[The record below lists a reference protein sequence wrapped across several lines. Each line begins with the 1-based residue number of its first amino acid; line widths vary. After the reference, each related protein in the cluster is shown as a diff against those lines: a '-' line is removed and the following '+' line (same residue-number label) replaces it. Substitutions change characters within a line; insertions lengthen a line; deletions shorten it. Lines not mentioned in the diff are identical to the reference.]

1 MAIQKVIF
9 DVGQVLVKFNP
20 RNLFIKILKDEE
32 KVDFFLKN
40 ICTWEWHIQQ
50 DLIYDTSK
58 AAGPVIK
65 KYPEYKEA
73 IEAFYGRFL
82 EMIDSVH
89 QENVNLALKLKQKG
103 YPIYLLSNFPGDQFE
118 KYRLQNSFLDEFDD
132 RIISGD
138 VGLAKPDIKIYQL
151 AIKKFNLNPEE
162 SLFID
167 DKIENTKGAEQVG
180 IKTIQ
185 LQKPE
190 DLDKE
195 IRKFIDL

>member
-20 RNLFIKILKDEE
+20 QNLFIKILKDEE

-167 DKIENTKGAEQVG
+167 DKIENTRGAEQVG

>member
-20 RNLFIKILKDEE
+20 RNLFIKILEDEE

-40 ICTWEWHIQQ
+40 ICTWKWHIQQ

-58 AAGPVIK
+58 AAGSVIK
-65 KYPEYKEA
+65 KHPEYKEA

-118 KYRLQNSFLDEFDD
+118 KYRLQNSFLNEFDD

-167 DKIENTKGAEQVG
+167 DKIENTKGAEQAG

-185 LQKPE
+185 LQNPE

>member
-1 MAIQKVIF
+1 MTIQKVIF

-167 DKIENTKGAEQVG
+167 DKIENTRGAEQVG

>member
-167 DKIENTKGAEQVG
+167 DKIENTRGAEQVG
-180 IKTIQ
+180 IETIQ

>member
-50 DLIYDTSK
+50 DLIY
-58 AAGPVIK
+58 AARKQRIK
-65 KYPEYKEA
+65 KKTSRIQSKKYKS
-73 IEAFYGRFL
+73 RKSSV

-89 QENVNLALKLKQKG
+89 QENVDLALKLKQKG

-167 DKIENTKGAEQVG
+167 DKIENTRGAEQVG
-180 IKTIQ
+180 Y
-185 LQKPE
+185 
-190 DLDKE
+190 
-195 IRKFIDL
+195 

>member
-20 RNLFIKILKDEE
+20 QNLFIKILKDEE

-118 KYRLQNSFLDEFDD
+118 KYRLQNSFLNEFDD

-167 DKIENTKGAEQVG
+167 DKIENTKAAEQAG

-185 LQKPE
+185 LQNPE

>member
-20 RNLFIKILKDEE
+20 QNLFIKILKDEE

-58 AAGPVIK
+58 AAKPVIK
-65 KYPEYKEA
+65 KHPEYKEA

-89 QENVNLALKLKQKG
+89 QENVDLALKLKQKG

-132 RIISGD
+132 MIISGD

>member
-20 RNLFIKILKDEE
+20 QNLFIKILKDEE

-40 ICTWEWHIQQ
+40 ICTWKWHIQQ

-118 KYRLQNSFLDEFDD
+118 KYRLQNSFLNEFDD

-167 DKIENTKGAEQVG
+167 DKIENTKGAEQAG

>member
-167 DKIENTKGAEQVG
+167 DKIENTRGAEQVG

>member
-20 RNLFIKILKDEE
+20 QNLFIKILKDEE

-118 KYRLQNSFLDEFDD
+118 KYRLQNSFLNEFDD

-167 DKIENTKGAEQVG
+167 DKIENTEGAEQAG

>member
-58 AAGPVIK
+58 AAKPVIK

-89 QENVNLALKLKQKG
+89 QENVDLALKLKQKG

>member
-20 RNLFIKILKDEE
+20 QNLFIKILKDEE

-118 KYRLQNSFLDEFDD
+118 KYRLQNSFLNEFDD

-167 DKIENTKGAEQVG
+167 DKIENTKGAEQAG
-180 IKTIQ
+180 IKTVQ

>member
-20 RNLFIKILKDEE
+20 QNLFIKILEDEE

-65 KYPEYKEA
+65 KHPEYKEA

-118 KYRLQNSFLDEFDD
+118 KYRLQNSFLNEFDD

-167 DKIENTKGAEQVG
+167 DKIENTKGAEQAG

-185 LQKPE
+185 LQNPE

>member
-1 MAIQKVIF
+1 MTIQKIIF

-58 AAGPVIK
+58 AAEPVIK

-89 QENVNLALKLKQKG
+89 QENVDLALNLKQKG

-167 DKIENTKGAEQVG
+167 DKIENTRGAEQVG

>member
-58 AAGPVIK
+58 AAKPVIK

-167 DKIENTKGAEQVG
+167 DKIENTKGAEQLG

>member
-1 MAIQKVIF
+1 MTIQKVIF

-58 AAGPVIK
+58 AAEPVIK

-89 QENVNLALKLKQKG
+89 QENVDLALNLKQKG

-167 DKIENTKGAEQVG
+167 DKIENTRGAEQIG

>member
-118 KYRLQNSFLDEFDD
+118 KYRLQNSFLNEFDD

>member
-20 RNLFIKILKDEE
+20 RNLFIKILEDEE

-118 KYRLQNSFLDEFDD
+118 KYRLQNSFLNEFDD

-167 DKIENTKGAEQVG
+167 DKIENTRGAEQVG

-190 DLDKE
+190 DLNKE

>member
-1 MAIQKVIF
+1 MTIQKVIF

-58 AAGPVIK
+58 AAEPVIK

-89 QENVNLALKLKQKG
+89 QENVDLALNIKQKG

-167 DKIENTKGAEQVG
+167 DKIENTRGAEQVG

>member
-20 RNLFIKILKDEE
+20 RNLFIKILEDEE

-58 AAGPVIK
+58 AAEPVIK
-65 KYPEYKEA
+65 KHPEYKEA

-89 QENVNLALKLKQKG
+89 QENVDLALKLKQKG

-118 KYRLQNSFLDEFDD
+118 KYRLQNSFLNEFDD

-167 DKIENTKGAEQVG
+167 DKIENTRGAEQVG

-190 DLDKE
+190 NLDKE

>member
-1 MAIQKVIF
+1 MAIQKIIF
-9 DVGQVLVKFNP
+9 DVGQVLVKFTP

-32 KVDFFLKN
+32 KVDYFLKN

-50 DLIYDTSK
+50 DLMYDTSK
-58 AAGPVIK
+58 AADPIIK

-73 IEAFYGRFL
+73 IEGFYGRFL

-89 QENVNLALKLKQKG
+89 QENVDLALKLKQKG

-151 AIKKFNLNPEE
+151 AIKKFNLKPEE

-190 DLDKE
+190 DLNKE

>member
-20 RNLFIKILKDEE
+20 QNLFIKILKDEE

-167 DKIENTKGAEQVG
+167 DKIENTKGAEQAG

-185 LQKPE
+185 LQNPE

>member
-40 ICTWEWHIQQ
+40 ICTWKWHIQQ
-50 DLIYDTSK
+50 DFIYDTSK

-65 KYPEYKEA
+65 KHPEYKEA

-89 QENVNLALKLKQKG
+89 QENVDLALKLKQKG

-118 KYRLQNSFLDEFDD
+118 KYRLQNSFLNEFDD

-167 DKIENTKGAEQVG
+167 DKIENTKGAEQAG

-185 LQKPE
+185 LQNPE

>member
-132 RIISGD
+132 KIISGD

-167 DKIENTKGAEQVG
+167 DKIENTRGAEQVG